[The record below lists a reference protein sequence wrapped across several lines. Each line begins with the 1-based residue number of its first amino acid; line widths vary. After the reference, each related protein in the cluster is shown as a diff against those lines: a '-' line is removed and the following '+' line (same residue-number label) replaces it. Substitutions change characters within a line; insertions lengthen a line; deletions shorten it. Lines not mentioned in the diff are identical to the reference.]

1 MDKLWGRLEAWA
13 KKNAKR
19 SLRLKKGASEKQIAA
34 AEKKMKLNFPAAFRA
49 SLLLHD
55 GQDAKDDTFE
65 WMPGCSPLASLD
77 AIVEQWVDEQEQ
89 VDPDEP
95 KKAVEGGLLWN
106 VLWHPRRVPIAGT
119 PYWDGDNT
127 YLDLHPGPKGHRGPD
142 HHARHR
148 VRFRRPRK
156 ELLLRDRDLHRGAGV
171 GRLGVRPEEEQRP
184 PEEGEA
190 GRLSERGR
198 RVRRLCEE
206 EGEKGRKR
214 LKFVATRRRAT

>member
-127 YLDLHPGPKGHRGPD
+127 YLDLHPGPKGIEGQIITLVTECD
-142 HHARHR
+142 F
-148 VRFRRPRK
+148 V
-156 ELLLRDRDLHRGAGV
+156 V
-171 GRLGVRPEEEQRP
+171 LGKSFSSAIETYIEALESGDWVFDPKKNNVRPKKEKPDDYPNEADEFAAYAKKK
-184 PEEGEA
+184 GKKA
-190 GRLSERGR
+190 GRG
-198 RVRRLCEE
+198 
-206 EGEKGRKR
+206 
-214 LKFVATRRRAT
+214 